1 MSKETSL
8 VLEAVGL
15 KTTLTEVILM
25 VEGKKIALTKEMGLC
40 WLIFSQKAYKSI
52 YLASVSAINLAS
64 ISKGAPMFLL
74 IFFKGALDRM
84 GLRLAAL
91 LMGSTNLK
99 FFLTVKGV
107 TKR

>member
-1 MSKETSL
+1 ML
-8 VLEAVGL
+8 ADL
-15 KTTLTEVILM
+15 
-25 VEGKKIALTKEMGLC
+25 
-40 WLIFSQKAYKSI
+40 SQKAYKSI

-74 IFFKGALDRM
+74 IFFKGVLDRM
-84 GLRLAAL
+84 GLMLAAL

-107 TKR
+107 TER